1 VNSLRLPF
9 GELSR
14 SIFGRQAGSASSFVT
29 ALRMQIS
36 IASIDPALLLAY
48 CVHPQD
54 GNLRRRRHASTKG
67 HVIGDLSA
75 G

>member
-1 VNSLRLPF
+1 MNSLRLPF

-14 SIFGRQAGSASSFVT
+14 SIFGRQGKASSFVT
-29 ALRMQIS
+29 ALCMQIS
-36 IASIDPALLLAY
+36 IASIDPVLLLAY

-54 GNLRRRRHASTKG
+54 GNLSRRRHASTKG